1 MISCENADGVTTI
14 RLERP
19 QRRNALSTEMIAQV
33 GAALAEARADADCR
47 CVVITGSDGHFCA
60 GRELGAPLEPG
71 LAAVLAYDEAYSAI
85 FTSLQELTKPSVAAV
100 DGYAVAGGFTLAMGC
115 DFVLAT
121 EAARFGA
128 MEMKNGFPAA
138 VNTALLSHLCPPRLA
153 LEWLTTGDAVPARLL
168 YEQGLINRLL
178 SDAAALAQAT
188 QEFTSLLV
196 ERDPVAIRL
205 AREAFKAAREM
216 PLPEALAYGKNL
228 NALLLA
234 SGRIEEA
241 TKLFEA
247 RQQQHRGESGPGPS

>member
-1 MISCENADGVTTI
+1 MISYGNIDGITTI

-19 QRRNALSTEMIAQV
+19 QRRNALSIEMIARI
-33 GAALAEARADADCR
+33 GAALAEARENSECR

-60 GRELGAPLEPG
+60 GRELGAPPEPG

-85 FTSLQELTKPSVAAV
+85 FKSLQELTKPSVAVV

-121 EAARFGA
+121 EGARFGA

-153 LEWLTTGDAVPARLL
+153 LEWLTSGDVIPARLL

-178 SDAAALAQAT
+178 PDAAALTQAA
-188 QEFTSLLV
+188 QEFTSMLV
-196 ERDPVAIRL
+196 ERDPVAVRL
-205 AREAFKAAREM
+205 AREVFKAARGM

-241 TKLFEA
+241 GKLFET
-247 RQQQHRGESGPGPS
+247 RQQQRRAAESRSS